1 MKFVINK
8 RKKLL
13 LCVTVILCVAVTA
26 AAALFTVE
34 KWKKVEVISDA
45 TDADDTDDRP
55 EFYYD
60 GAWYTQ
66 DTALETLLIAGIDK
80 YSDQLAETLE
90 LGKELEANINTQ
102 QSDFLMLLV
111 LDKVKNT
118 CTVLPL
124 NRDTMTQINALG
136 LAGES
141 IGSFT
146 GQLALA
152 HTYGSGGMDS
162 GYNTVQAVSDL
173 LYGAKIDHFI
183 TLTMDAVALLN
194 DLVGGVTVLVE
205 DDFSNITD
213 QLPQGQEVRLTG
225 ALALTYVRS
234 RRSVADQTN
243 ISRMARQ
250 KTYLEALYK
259 QLKTQPAEAFL
270 TKTLLALS
278 PYVVSDCSAT
288 VLAELYQEI
297 LNSNLTVLDAP
308 EGEAALGEQFMEF
321 YPDEQKLQHLVVDL
335 LFVPAETAA
344 G

>member
-1 MKFVINK
+1 MNG
-8 RKKLL
+8 KKKKSLL
-13 LCVTVILCVAVTA
+13 RAAVILCVAVAA
-26 AAALFTVE
+26 AAALFVVGKWE
-34 KWKKVEVISDA
+34 KMEVLSDA
-45 TDADDTDDRP
+45 TDTDDTDARP

-66 DTALETLLIAGIDK
+66 NTELETLLIAGIDK

-90 LGKELEANINTQ
+90 LGKELNANINTQ

-111 LDKVKNT
+111 LDKAKNT

-152 HTYGSGGMDS
+152 HTYGSGGLDS

-173 LYGAKIDHFI
+173 LYGVQIDHFI
-183 TLTMDAVALLN
+183 TVTMDAVAALN

-205 DDFSNITD
+205 DDFSDVTD

-225 ALALTYVRS
+225 SLALTYVRS

-250 KTYLEALYK
+250 KTYLEALYR
-259 QLKTQPAEAFL
+259 QLKAQPAETFSA
-270 TKTLLALS
+270 KALLELS
-278 PYVVSDCSAT
+278 PYLVSDCSAT
-288 VLAELYQEI
+288 ALAELYQEI
-297 LNSNLTVLDAP
+297 LDSDLTVLDTP
-308 EGEAALGEQFMEF
+308 EGEAVLGEKFMEF
-321 YPDEQKLQHLVVDL
+321 YPDEQKLQRLVVDL
-335 LFVPAETAA
+335 LFVPAETPA